1 MQFTFSSKAIR
12 TISVATLLSMTVGLT
27 AQAKDCPNASTMAT
41 SALAA
46 RPTQSGTIVDIAAGN
61 PSFSTLVTAVK
72 AAGLAETLSG
82 KGPFTVFAPTNEAFA
97 ALPKG
102 TLEMLLKP
110 ENRDSLRKVLTYH
123 VVSGDLMAKDLKS
136 GKVATVEGNS
146 VTLQVNKNGVKVNG
160 INVIK
165 ADVKATN
172 GVIHAIDR
180 VLLPPDLMAT
190 KPTQSET
197 IVDVAASNTAF
208 STLVTAVKAAGLVE
222 TLSGKGPFTVFA
234 PTNEAFAALPK
245 GTLEMLLKPENR
257 DSLRKVLTYHVVSG
271 DLMAKDL
278 KSGKVATV
286 EGNSVTLQVNKNGV
300 KVNGIN
306 VIKADVKATNGVIHA
321 IDRVLLPPDL
331 MATKPTQSETIVDVA
346 ASNPAF
352 STLVTAVKAAGLVET
367 LSGKGPFTVFA
378 PTNEAFAALPKGT
391 LEKLLKPENRKLLQ
405 QVLTYHVVSGNLMA
419 KDLRSGQVTTVA
431 GSTVAVKVQNQKVS
445 VNNSKVV
452 KADVGASNG
461 VIHVIDQVLLPPGL

>member
-1 MQFTFSSKAIR
+1 
-12 TISVATLLSMTVGLT
+12 
-27 AQAKDCPNASTMAT
+27 
-41 SALAA
+41 
-46 RPTQSGTIVDIAAGN
+46 
-61 PSFSTLVTAVK
+61 
-72 AAGLAETLSG
+72 
-82 KGPFTVFAPTNEAFA
+82 
-97 ALPKG
+97 
-102 TLEMLLKP
+102 MLLKP

-136 GKVATVEGNS
+136 GKVATVEGSS

-160 INVIK
+160 INVVK

-180 VLLPPDLMAT
+180 VLLPPGLMAT
-190 KPTQSET
+190 KPTQS
-197 IVDVAASNTAF
+197 
-208 STLVTAVKAAGLVE
+208 G
-222 TLSGKGPFTVFA
+222 
-234 PTNEAFAALPK
+234 
-245 GTLEMLLKPENR
+245 
-257 DSLRKVLTYHVVSG
+257 
-271 DLMAKDL
+271 
-278 KSGKVATV
+278 
-286 EGNSVTLQVNKNGV
+286 
-300 KVNGIN
+300 
-306 VIKADVKATNGVIHA
+306 
-321 IDRVLLPPDL
+321 
-331 MATKPTQSETIVDVA
+331 TIVDVA

>member
-27 AQAKDCPNASTMAT
+27 AQAKDCPNASKMAT

-46 RPTQSGTIVDIAAGN
+46 RPT
-61 PSFSTLVTAVK
+61 
-72 AAGLAETLSG
+72 
-82 KGPFTVFAPTNEAFA
+82 
-97 ALPKG
+97 
-102 TLEMLLKP
+102 
-110 ENRDSLRKVLTYH
+110 
-123 VVSGDLMAKDLKS
+123 KS
-136 GKVATVEGNS
+136 G
-146 VTLQVNKNGVKVNG
+146 
-160 INVIK
+160 
-165 ADVKATN
+165 
-172 GVIHAIDR
+172 
-180 VLLPPDLMAT
+180 
-190 KPTQSET
+190 T
-197 IVDVAASNTAF
+197 IVDVAASNPAF

-306 VIKADVKATNGVIHA
+306 VVKADVKATNGVIHA
-321 IDRVLLPPDL
+321 IDRVLLPPGL
-331 MATKPTQSETIVDVA
+331 MATKPTQSGTIVDVA